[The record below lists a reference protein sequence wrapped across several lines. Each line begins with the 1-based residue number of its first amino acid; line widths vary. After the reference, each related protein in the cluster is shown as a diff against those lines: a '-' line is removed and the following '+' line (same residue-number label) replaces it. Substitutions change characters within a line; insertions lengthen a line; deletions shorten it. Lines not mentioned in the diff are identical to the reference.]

1 MGRVQ
6 LTLRVSVMIA
16 ALVFAAC
23 GAQGQVAEDSRLP
36 EGASAS
42 SKAGTAGGP
51 QVIEGWVEV
60 RPEPNLSLQMRDGW
74 SANRAENGKGPIV
87 FAGPK
92 GARVVVWPMFIA
104 SVAKMPA
111 PEAVLTDFAKRD
123 GDKFQWDAPTTF
135 GKDGVRMF
143 GRSGDTVAQA
153 SFVYSKT
160 PVGMAGY
167 WYLTSAPRAEYVALQ
182 PVFAGLMKGVRIYG
196 SPVQVAASPALSFVS
211 WQEPNEGAYV
221 VQVPKDWNVR
231 GGVIRPDPLRLL
243 DPLDLTSPDGKVY
256 VFSGDRNLGL
266 YKTITQM
273 ERQMGMGE
281 GNRNGAAVLRSYRPA
296 AQMLP
301 EFVQNRFGASCGG
314 LKIDV
319 VQDQPELAREA
330 NALLAPS
337 TAPGTFLHVDVGFAA
352 FLCGSGA
359 VGVVQMATYISGI
372 EAQYGSE
379 GFGMWQISGVGGFI
393 APENRVAEAGDAII
407 KLLTT
412 RKVNKQWA
420 LGNAEMV
427 AQITAISQKASA
439 ELSAQIS
446 SRYPTSSGTTSGGS
460 SGSVSDD
467 LSRRWQNNT
476 MDQTDVVD
484 QATGQSYKV
493 ESGSSYYWI
502 NQQGTSI
509 VGTNAPAQPSIDYT
523 AMTELP

>member
-1 MGRVQ
+1 
-6 LTLRVSVMIA
+6 
-16 ALVFAAC
+16 
-23 GAQGQVAEDSRLP
+23 
-36 EGASAS
+36 
-42 SKAGTAGGP
+42 
-51 QVIEGWVEV
+51 
-60 RPEPNLSLQMRDGW
+60 
-74 SANRAENGKGPIV
+74 
-87 FAGPK
+87 
-92 GARVVVWPMFIA
+92 
-104 SVAKMPA
+104 
-111 PEAVLTDFAKRD
+111 
-123 GDKFQWDAPTTF
+123 
-135 GKDGVRMF
+135 
-143 GRSGDTVAQA
+143 
-153 SFVYSKT
+153 
-160 PVGMAGY
+160 
-167 WYLTSAPRAEYVALQ
+167 
-182 PVFAGLMKGVRIYG
+182 
-196 SPVQVAASPALSFVS
+196 
-211 WQEPNEGAYV
+211 
-221 VQVPKDWNVR
+221 
-231 GGVIRPDPLRLL
+231 
-243 DPLDLTSPDGKVY
+243 
-256 VFSGDRNLGL
+256 
-266 YKTITQM
+266 
-273 ERQMGMGE
+273 
-281 GNRNGAAVLRSYRPA
+281 
-296 AQMLP
+296 MLP

-337 TAPGTFLHVDVGFAA
+337 TAPGTFQHVDVGFAA